1 MLCLDSLL
9 PAALLVISAP
19 LVIFLGVLLPELHI
33 VVVRGLLEWNISGYS
48 HSQVDLLLFHKIAGL
63 TTK

>member
-48 HSQVDLLLFHKIAGL
+48 HSSLSA
-63 TTK
+63 